1 MFDVAQKYR
10 IDPYESFFE
19 ADHGASLNATVIP
32 MYKKSTTGETI
43 GLNGVPFIPLN
54 YMGLLHTSSAHE
66 YFWVKKIY

>member
-32 MYKKSTTGETI
+32 MYKKSTTGNSVGINNATHLIEFYGFRCMEGIFTF
-43 GLNGVPFIPLN
+43 LCGVNLS
-54 YMGLLHTSSAHE
+54 T
-66 YFWVKKIY
+66 